1 MAKIYL
7 LFLFILSFANAQDF
21 KKDTIQLNETIL
33 YDKSKFKLKRVGSDT
48 KTKAV
53 QIGLKVYID
62 LFKDSIPQFI
72 KEIAIPLNAPK
83 KEYTF
88 QRLNFNFSES
98 IKEDSIVL
106 KVDLFTNKDGIPEK
120 SLLNNRFEIVI
131 KKEDQNDNIF
141 TLDLRNYKIKSQ
153 GDFFIKVE
161 LLTKSDKPIYFSGA
175 LLAKCL
181 YRAKDSDK
189 WRKTPL
195 GLTPSI
201 NADILIKK

>member
-1 MAKIYL
+1 MAKIY
-7 LFLFILSFANAQDF
+7 FLFTLSFANAQDF

-106 KVDLFTNKDGIPEK
+106 KVDLFTNKEGIPEK
-120 SLLNNRFEIVI
+120 SLLNNPF
-131 KKEDQNDNIF
+131 
-141 TLDLRNYKIKSQ
+141 
-153 GDFFIKVE
+153 
-161 LLTKSDKPIYFSGA
+161 
-175 LLAKCL
+175 
-181 YRAKDSDK
+181 
-189 WRKTPL
+189 
-195 GLTPSI
+195 
-201 NADILIKK
+201 